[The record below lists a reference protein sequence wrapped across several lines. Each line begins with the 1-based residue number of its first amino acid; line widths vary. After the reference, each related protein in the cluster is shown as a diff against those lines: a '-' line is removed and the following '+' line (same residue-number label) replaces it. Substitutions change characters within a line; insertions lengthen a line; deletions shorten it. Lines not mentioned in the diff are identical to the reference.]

1 MSDEHFH
8 LLTQA
13 KWQNNANR
21 DRDTASPLTG
31 GLLRPCRSIT
41 HPEQPPRGHGPPLS
55 LAREFLA
62 WNTYFFTFHSLA
74 GPYGHIKKYVSQ
86 AGSSVRTRTGLREV
100 ARHKLARFGV
110 TCVLVSCMHAHLV
123 KAGSRQGMLKSLKT
137 LFILALLTPLP
148 NRGKSRPRL

>member
-31 GLLRPCRSIT
+31 GLPRPCRSIT
-41 HPEQPPRGHGPPLS
+41 HPEKPPRGHGPPLS

-86 AGSSVRTRTGLREV
+86 AGSSVRTRTGLRGSGPPQ
-100 ARHKLARFGV
+100 AGPLWHRLCLSLLH
-110 TCVLVSCMHAHLV
+110 TC
-123 KAGSRQGMLKSLKT
+123 T
-137 LFILALLTPLP
+137 LGKDWKQTGHV
-148 NRGKSRPRL
+148 GKSQNPVRPTIA